1 MQIEKYLEEYQPV
14 IYKTFVNALD
24 SNKLSHAYLLSGSI
38 GMPLKETALYLA
50 KSILCDDRK
59 PLACNNCITCV
70 RVDEGNYPDLMVF
83 DGEEGKIKKGD
94 IEKITTSFDK
104 TALEEKGIMIY
115 ILHLVETMTP
125 IAVNSLLKFLEE
137 PGKNI
142 FAFLTTENETKVLPT
157 IISRTQVLR
166 FREIDRAKIIKDAV
180 FDGVFEED
188 AQILSGF
195 YNDSNTIKTVAES
208 KEYEIAKKNG
218 FKDLES
224 PNNVF
229 LFSRNERASKNVI
242 FISSILKE
250 DLLAIFPVS
259 INIICLISK
268 GMVHSLM
275 NYSYNMVYVLGLVVL
290 SELTKIYSISG
301 LLEKDNP
308 LINQRPF
315 RSVHHS
321 ASAVGI
327 IGGGSN
333 PKPGEIT
340 LAHRGTLF
348 LDEVVEFPRQ
358 VLEVLR
364 QPLEDGEITISRIP
378 VISSIL
384 SLVFSDRT
392 PIS

>member
-14 IYKTFVNALD
+14 IYKTFVNALE

-157 IISRTQVLR
+157 IVSRTQVLR

-195 YNDSNTIKTVAES
+195 YNDSNTIKEVAAS
-208 KEYEIAKKNG
+208 KEYEVAKQALNDQLESLCMSPDDAVFSCQKLIIPAVKG
-218 FKDLES
+218 QDVARLYIKMLTEIFKDLLNLSVNENITLKS
-224 PNNVF
+224 YDNILHELLNHVTHIDKSLIMLMSSLKKLDLNV
-229 LFSRNERASKNVI
+229 N
-242 FISSILKE
+242 
-250 DLLAIFPVS
+250 
-259 INIICLISK
+259 
-268 GMVHSLM
+268 
-275 NYSYNMVYVLGLVVL
+275 
-290 SELTKIYSISG
+290 TG
-301 LLEKDNP
+301 LLLDH
-308 LINQRPF
+308 I
-315 RSVHHS
+315 VY
-321 ASAVGI
+321 
-327 IGGGSN
+327 
-333 PKPGEIT
+333 EIT
-340 LAHRGTLF
+340 REGK
-348 LDEVVEFPRQ
+348 
-358 VLEVLR
+358 
-364 QPLEDGEITISRIP
+364 
-378 VISSIL
+378 
-384 SLVFSDRT
+384 
-392 PIS
+392 